1 MTRAANPPA
10 QTLFPKD
17 FYWGTATS
25 AYQIEG
31 GWNEDGKGESIWDR
45 FTHTP
50 GKIKDNSTGDVACD
64 HYHRVREDIALM
76 RALNLNSYRFSVSW
90 PRIQPSGSG
99 QPNQKG
105 LDFYSRLVDSLLEAK
120 LRPMLTLYHWDLPQ
134 ALEDAGGW
142 PNRDLAGR
150 FADYTNVIAR
160 ALGDRVTTW
169 NLFNEPAA
177 FTTLGYLDG
186 THAPGR
192 HGITDFLRATHTVNL
207 AQGAAFRALKA
218 TRPNSRVGTAFSMSP
233 CEPASSSE
241 EDQLA
246 AQRAHAFI
254 NLWFLEPALLGKY
267 PSAFPFSPATF
278 MRIQQYDMDNVRA
291 PLDFIGIN
299 LYYRTM
305 ISAPTVG
312 ERLSNAR
319 YFFLPA
325 KMTAGT
331 EGPRTDFEWEVWP
344 EALYSMI
351 MRITHDYNRPAIEV
365 TESGCSYGDAPD
377 AKGIVN
383 DSRRIAYYHSYLAAV
398 ARSIQDGAD
407 VRGHHAWSLL
417 DNFEWAEGY
426 SQRFGLVYVDF
437 KTQKRT
443 IKESGKW
450 YGKLAASNA
459 IPTSVG

>member
-160 ALGDRVTTW
+160 ALGDRVTSW

-186 THAPGR
+186 THAPGH

-218 TRPNSRVGTAFSMSP
+218 TRPNSRIP
-233 CEPASSSE
+233 
-241 EDQLA
+241 
-246 AQRAHAFI
+246 
-254 NLWFLEPALLGKY
+254 
-267 PSAFPFSPATF
+267 
-278 MRIQQYDMDNVRA
+278 
-291 PLDFIGIN
+291 
-299 LYYRTM
+299 
-305 ISAPTVG
+305 
-312 ERLSNAR
+312 
-319 YFFLPA
+319 
-325 KMTAGT
+325 
-331 EGPRTDFEWEVWP
+331 
-344 EALYSMI
+344 
-351 MRITHDYNRPAIEV
+351 
-365 TESGCSYGDAPD
+365 
-377 AKGIVN
+377 
-383 DSRRIAYYHSYLAAV
+383 
-398 ARSIQDGAD
+398 ARSTA
-407 VRGHHAWSLL
+407 
-417 DNFEWAEGY
+417 
-426 SQRFGLVYVDF
+426 
-437 KTQKRT
+437 
-443 IKESGKW
+443 
-450 YGKLAASNA
+450 
-459 IPTSVG
+459 